1 MRRMQEMAQG
11 WEQGK
16 EETCELAAI
25 SFFRKGEEKH
35 LIKIIGLVVP
45 VPIWNLNTD
54 RPQGRRSV
62 INQEN
67 NLFGRDPFVL

>member
-1 MRRMQEMAQG
+1 MTARG
-11 WEQGK
+11 
-16 EETCELAAI
+16 EETLELAAI
-25 SFFRKGEEKH
+25 SFFREGGGKH

-45 VPIWNLNTD
+45 VPIWNLSRD

-67 NLFGRDPFVL
+67 NLFGGDPFVL